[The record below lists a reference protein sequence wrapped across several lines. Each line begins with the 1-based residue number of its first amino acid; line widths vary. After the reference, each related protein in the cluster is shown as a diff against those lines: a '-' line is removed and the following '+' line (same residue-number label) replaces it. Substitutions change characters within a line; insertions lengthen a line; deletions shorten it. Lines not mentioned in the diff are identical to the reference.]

1 MSPVP
6 TFTGLGP
13 NPQFED
19 IVRKVNT
26 LVNELRQLMLGMDS
40 VNMFEVGGWL
50 VTQDELASQDGD
62 VGMST
67 AGTIPTSIRFWAGN
81 AIPASA
87 PFRVQQDGK
96 MVSSSGAI
104 GGWVVGATSLLDVD
118 GVVGMS
124 SEVTAGNDIRFW
136 AGDAIAANAE
146 FRVYEDGTMYATA
159 GNFTGIITGGTLQ
172 TAVSGNRI
180 VITNNSLKTY
190 NGANLNGFAWGTDV
204 AGATFGDAFLY
215 HAGSK
220 LLEFRDNFDSYSI
233 RGGIAAIGMILGWIS
248 SPTTAEGAWTFVTAG
263 SVEMNGTFKVHAG
276 TAFDTITQANTSGLT
291 LAQLETE
298 LNTLKGNLRAMN
310 ILA

>member
-1 MSPVP
+1 MCPVP

-67 AGTIPTSIRFWAGN
+67 AGTAATSIRFWAGN
-81 AIPASA
+81 AVPASA
-87 PFRVQQDGK
+87 PFRVQQNGK
-96 MVSSSGAI
+96 
-104 GGWVVGATSLLDVD
+104 
-118 GVVGMS
+118 
-124 SEVTAGNDIRFW
+124 
-136 AGDAIAANAE
+136 
-146 FRVYEDGTMYATA
+146 MYATD
-159 GNFTGIITGGTLQ
+159 GEFTGAITGSTITGGTIQ
-172 TAVSGNRI
+172 TAASGNRI

-190 NGANLNGFAWGTDV
+190 NGADLNGFAWGADV
-204 AGATFGDAFLY
+204 AGPTFGDAFLY
-215 HAGSK
+215 HAGNK
-220 LLEFRDNFDSYSI
+220 KVDFYDNITNFSI
-233 RGGIAAIGMILGWIS
+233 KASGADGIIFGGGTG
-248 SPTTAEGAWTFVTAG
+248 PTYA
-263 SVEMNGTFKVHAG
+263 NGTWNMGGTFTVHTG